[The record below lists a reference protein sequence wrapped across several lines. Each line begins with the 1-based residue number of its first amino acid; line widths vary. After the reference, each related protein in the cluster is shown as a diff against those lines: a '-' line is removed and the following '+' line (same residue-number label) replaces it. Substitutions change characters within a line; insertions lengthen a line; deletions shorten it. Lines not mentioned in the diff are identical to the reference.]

1 MTKKKE
7 KRKSEWWIFV
17 RRPSRYDTSEA
28 SDRDLIALSLF
39 QTPVPR
45 SLKLFCFNVLKNL
58 KRAFETKNLDEH
70 QPL

>member
-1 MTKKKE
+1 MDLRSASIE
-7 KRKSEWWIFV
+7 IRHVWGEWQ
-17 RRPSRYDTSEA
+17 
-28 SDRDLIALSLF
+28 RDLIALSLF

-58 KRAFETKNLDEH
+58 KRAFEKKNLDEH